1 MSGFSC
7 WVVGDVAVVEED
19 AVGLGERSVRAC
31 TPEVGTY
38 TAVVLLNRTHVF
50 TAEGADLHEQANVAV
65 AECGRRGVVE
75 EREQETESEFLL
87 ACGRQHGASTRR
99 ARS

>member
-7 WVVGDVAVVEED
+7 WVVGGVVVVEED

-31 TPEVGTY
+31 TPEIGTY
-38 TAVVLLNRTHVF
+38 TAVVLSKRAHVRSVKG
-50 TAEGADLHEQANVAV
+50 TDLHERANMAA
-65 AECGRRGVVE
+65 AECGRKGMVE

-99 ARS
+99 A